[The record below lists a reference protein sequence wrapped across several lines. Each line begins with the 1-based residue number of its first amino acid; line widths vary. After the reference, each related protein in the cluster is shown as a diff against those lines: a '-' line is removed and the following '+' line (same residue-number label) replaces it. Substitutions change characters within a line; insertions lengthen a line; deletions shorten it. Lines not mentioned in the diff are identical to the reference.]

1 MKTKRIVFKLFMA
14 VLFVAFGDL
23 KYGDMIKLKP
33 FVLFLHNL
41 SVISVG
47 SAQYTVSV
55 VEEFSNVK
63 IPLKLVT
70 SYYRTSSSCPRR
82 AIVFKTK
89 AGKEFCIDPET
100 TWVSGH
106 VAKVDKRT
114 KTATE
119 TNFTT
124 TTATESNA
132 RSTTNATKTTA
143 TESTSAAS
151 TTATTAKTQSL
162 PV

>member
-1 MKTKRIVFKLFMA
+1 MRSLMC
-14 VLFVAFGDL
+14 L
-23 KYGDMIKLKP
+23 
-33 FVLFLHNL
+33 LFLVIFC
-41 SVISVG
+41 SVQMTSSTVISID
-47 SAQYTVSV
+47 SAQSKCCG
-55 VEEFSNVK
+55 EEFTVVK
-63 IPLKLVT
+63 IPVKLVT
-70 SYYRTSSSCPRR
+70 SYYWTSSSCARR

>member
-82 AIVFKTK
+82 AIVFKTIK
-89 AGKEFCIDPET
+89 GREFCVDPET
-100 TWVSGH
+100 PWVKSH
-106 VAKVDKRT
+106 VAEVDKRT
-114 KTATE
+114 
-119 TNFTT
+119 
-124 TTATESNA
+124 TTATKA
-132 RSTTNATKTTA
+132 QTK
-143 TESTSAAS
+143 
-151 TTATTAKTQSL
+151 SL
-162 PV
+162 TV

>member
-1 MKTKRIVFKLFMA
+1 MRSLMC
-14 VLFVAFGDL
+14 L
-23 KYGDMIKLKP
+23 
-33 FVLFLHNL
+33 LFLVIFC
-41 SVISVG
+41 SVQMTS
-47 SAQYTVSV
+47 SAVYSIDAAQSKCCG
-55 VEEFSNVK
+55 EFSNVK
-63 IPLKLVT
+63 IPVKLVT
-70 SYYRTSSSCPRR
+70 SYYRTSSNCPRR
-82 AIVFKTK
+82 AIVFKTI
-89 AGKEFCIDPET
+89 AGREFCIDPET

-132 RSTTNATKTTA
+132 TSTTNATKTTA
-143 TESTSAAS
+143 TESTSTAS